1 MRIPFLVA
9 LLAVPAILVAQEAP
23 PASPALPLGAFAA
36 ERVAVVPL
44 QFWRADSTGWSTT
57 ISGSNVR
64 AQVDSIIAETM
75 RDRGMGTRWAFAAD
89 VIRGARRN
97 PTYSTDP
104 TSLGVGRWRSTPP
117 VVGDAL
123 PPVVADNLRL
133 ISALGDA
140 RYALIPVEL
149 RVEGT
154 LAFLRLVLADTR
166 TRKITWGVD
175 IGVQADAGMVEALG
189 MRVAD
194 LVVEP

>member
-1 MRIPFLVA
+1 MRISLLVG
-9 LLAVPAILVAQEAP
+9 LLAVPALLGAQEEV
-23 PASPALPLGAFAA
+23 PAAPALPLGAFAA

-44 QFWRADSTGWSTT
+44 QYWRADSTGWSTSVAGPG
-57 ISGSNVR
+57 IRV
-64 AQVDSIIAETM
+64 QVDSIIAETM
-75 RDRGMGTRWAFAAD
+75 RDRGMGSRWAFASD

-104 TSLGVGRWRSTPP
+104 TSLGVGRWRSTTP
-117 VVGDAL
+117 VVGEAL
-123 PPVVADNLRL
+123 PAIVADNLRL

-149 RVEGT
+149 RVEGS

-166 TRKITWGVD
+166 TRRIVWGAD
-175 IGVQADAGMVEALG
+175 LGVQAPDGMMAAIG

>member
-1 MRIPFLVA
+1 MRIPLLVA
-9 LLAVPAILVAQEAP
+9 LLALPALFEAQEAA
-23 PASPALPLGAFAA
+23 PAAPGLPLGAFAA

-44 QFWRADSTGWSTT
+44 QFWRADSTGWSTRL
-57 ISGSNVR
+57 SGPVVR

-75 RDRGMGTRWAFAAD
+75 RERGMGARWAFASD

-104 TSLGVGRWRSTPP
+104 TALGVGRWRSTAP

-123 PPVVADNLRL
+123 PAVVADNLRL

-166 TRKITWGVD
+166 TRNILWGADV
-175 IGVQADAGMVEALG
+175 GVQADAGMVQALG
-189 MRVAD
+189 LRVAD
-194 LVVEP
+194 LVVDP